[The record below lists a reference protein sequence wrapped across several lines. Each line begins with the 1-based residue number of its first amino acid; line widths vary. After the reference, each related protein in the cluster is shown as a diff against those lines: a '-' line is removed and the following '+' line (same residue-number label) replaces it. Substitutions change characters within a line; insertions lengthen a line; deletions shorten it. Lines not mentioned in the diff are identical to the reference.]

1 MALTKINFGGN
12 QTALSASDIPTLSS
26 ANMPTGSVIQTKIDT
41 KVTNVSGQSADF
53 DTGLAV
59 DITPT
64 STSNRLFITLSASIY
79 VTGTAQWW
87 NKIYVDGSFVN
98 DLEQQMYFTSAVRRI
113 TTSNF
118 IYTPTSTNSIN
129 IKWRMVRASGTMNW
143 GEDNQSMFMVQEVK
157 Q

>member
-1 MALTKINFGGN
+1 MALTKLNFSG
-12 QTALSASDIPTLSS
+12 QPTIPN
-26 ANMPTGSVIQTKIDT
+26 ANMPTGSVIQTKIAT
-41 KVTNVSGQSADF
+41 KVTAVNGESADF

-64 STSNRLFITLSASIY
+64 STSNKMFITCSASIY
-79 VTGTAQWW
+79 VGGTAQWW
-87 NKIYVDGSFVN
+87 NKIYVDGSFVD

-143 GEDNQSMFMVQEVK
+143 GEGNQSMFMVQEIAG
-157 Q
+157 